1 MRIHGIAKVELASCE
16 WGRSLR
22 VMGLFDGEVVEMRG
36 MMNSDM
42 AGNGLVCLTGFWI
55 IGVSPVFVKLLHR
68 LKCLEL
74 IEVTTKPV
82 LVSQAETPFYLLELG
97 VELT

>member
-55 IGVSPVFVKLLHR
+55 I
-68 LKCLEL
+68 
-74 IEVTTKPV
+74 
-82 LVSQAETPFYLLELG
+82 
-97 VELT
+97 